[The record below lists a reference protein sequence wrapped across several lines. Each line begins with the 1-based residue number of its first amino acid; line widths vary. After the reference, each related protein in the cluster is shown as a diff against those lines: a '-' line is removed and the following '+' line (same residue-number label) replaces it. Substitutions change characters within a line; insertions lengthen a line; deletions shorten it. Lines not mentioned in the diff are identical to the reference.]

1 MTKNYYKNEYSV
13 NQWRNL
19 IDTAVKLGVTVTY
32 SIYGNIATLDSTET
46 EDDMMISAA
55 KRGGNASREFWADTI
70 HDIIQRSAEGV
81 K

>member
-19 IDTAVKLGVTVTY
+19 IDTAVKLGVVVTY

-55 KRGGNASREFWADTI
+55 KRGGNASREFLADTI
-70 HDIIQRSAEGV
+70 HDIIQRAAESV

>member
-19 IDTAVKLGVTVTY
+19 IDTAVKLGVVVSY

-46 EDDMMISAA
+46 EDDMMI
-55 KRGGNASREFWADTI
+55 
-70 HDIIQRSAEGV
+70 
-81 K
+81 

>member
-19 IDTAVKLGVTVTY
+19 IDTAVKLGVAVTY